1 MIQKFNKYNEKKKDE
16 ELLPLA
22 DDITKIETDEGY
34 EKVQEVEIVQVTGVL
49 SEEEAA
55 KIDEN
60 FVVHAGDFSGKEI
73 KRGDYVWLSCLMKK
87 PGLSYSASQQ
97 GVIKCRVVDIFIGL
111 SKLNQLM
118 R

>member
-1 MIQKFNKYNEKKKDE
+1 MIQKFNKYNEKKKKDDE
-16 ELLPLA
+16 LKPLA

-34 EKVQEVEIVQVTGVL
+34 EKVKEVEIVQVTGVL

-60 FVVHAGDFSGKEI
+60 FVVHAGDFSGKEV
-73 KRGDYVWLSCLMKK
+73 KRGDIVWLSCLMKK
-87 PGLSYSASQQ
+87 PGMSYTSNQQ
-97 GVIKCRVVDIFIGL
+97 GVLKCRVSDIYIGL

-118 R
+118 